1 MDRDSNRWID
11 KQGINRDR
19 SEEKEG
25 QRQTFKTERDKG
37 TETQLKKQTDKMTE
51 IQTDT
56 EPEKE

>member
-1 MDRDSNRWID
+1 MDRDSYRWID
-11 KQGINRDR
+11 RRGINSHI

-25 QRQTFKTERDKG
+25 QRQTFKTE
-37 TETQLKKQTDKMTE
+37 TQLKKQRDKMTE